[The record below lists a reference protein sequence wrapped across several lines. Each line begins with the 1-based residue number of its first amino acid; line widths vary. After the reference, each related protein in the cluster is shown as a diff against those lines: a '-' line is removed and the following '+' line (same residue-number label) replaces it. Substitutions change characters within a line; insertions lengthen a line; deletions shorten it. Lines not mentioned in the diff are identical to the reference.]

1 MREDSA
7 ENGRGRAD
15 AWQSA
20 EAARVRTIEAQRA
33 MLRERFGFTEAD
45 EQRALDRVL
54 RTGAGTPAGSGADP
68 AT

>member
-1 MREDSA
+1 MREVGA

-15 AWQSA
+15 AWQSG

-33 MLRERFGFTEAD
+33 ELRERFGFTEAD
-45 EQRALDRVL
+45 EQRALDRVR
-54 RTGAGTPAGSGADP
+54 RTDAGTPAGSGADP